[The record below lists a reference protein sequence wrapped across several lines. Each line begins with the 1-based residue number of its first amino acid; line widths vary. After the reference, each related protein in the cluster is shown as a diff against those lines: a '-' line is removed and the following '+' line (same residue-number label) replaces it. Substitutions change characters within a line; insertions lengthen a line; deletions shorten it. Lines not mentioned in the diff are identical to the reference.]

1 MNEILNG
8 LFGTGELGFG
18 DGGVHLGFARP
29 ISTWAWA
36 LLLAGIVGVSV
47 WSYRHLVGA
56 VRTRTV
62 LAVVRGLLLMLLAI
76 LAMGPRLIE
85 PHERIERDWTIVL
98 VDRSASLSVPDAQDS
113 GAQGSDTR
121 RRSRDAQLR
130 ESIANAWPALREM
143 DQSRNV
149 LWMGF
154 GAGAFDLSRTADAT
168 IDLDE
173 PVQRRTALGESLDQA
188 LRRTSGRIVSAIVI
202 ASDGRSL
209 DDISPEA
216 IKRIQ
221 SERIRIVTIAL
232 GSETPMADLA
242 LSRVDAPDEAYVND
256 PVPVRVRVE
265 RLGTGDAPTAR
276 LQLVDDRTGIVLD
289 EQELTGDAVQ
299 ELTLSTKPDEPRQAS
314 WSVRIVTDSPDLV
327 EANNTQT
334 IELTLV
340 DRPLRIAYFD
350 GYPRWEYR
358 YLKNLLLREA
368 SLRSSSLLLA
378 TNRRFTQEGDE
389 ALLSVPTSP
398 EEWAN
403 FDVIIMGDL
412 RPEVFSPTQLEQ
424 LRDLVATR
432 GAGLIWIGGTGPT
445 PGRWRGTPLE
455 DLLPFTLNDS
465 EGLSA
470 YTEPVTIFA
479 GDASERLG
487 VLRMGDGGFSSRLSD
502 PRTGWSRLWFAQRI
516 EPASLKPTAEVLA
529 FAAPEQSVRRAIE
542 RDGISALDHP
552 PEDATPL
559 VMTMRYGA
567 GRVVYVGTDDTW
579 RWRFGR
585 GEALQEQFW
594 IPLVRLPGRDSLARS
609 GQPAVLD
616 VSPSQALVDQPVRF
630 TVRVLDQRLADAAG
644 ERVRL
649 RARDARNPDDP
660 GVIIELRASNTA
672 RTSGLTTFDG
682 TWSFPTPAD
691 LTIEPT
697 DAWLSGL
704 GIRRSLTV
712 FREDAEMRHPEADHA
727 FLASIRERSVN
738 PGLASETDPPVE
750 LGPES
755 LADLPGL
762 IPVRDLRTE
771 APPTVEPLWDRWI
784 VLVMLLGLLTL
795 EWVGRKLLSLA

>member
-8 LFGTGELGFG
+8 LFGTGELGF
-18 DGGVHLGFARP
+18 DDRGVHLGFAKP
-29 ISTWAWA
+29 IPPWAWA
-36 LLLAGIVGVSV
+36 LLIVGVVGVSV
-47 WSYRHLVGA
+47 WSYRRLVGG
-56 VRTRTV
+56 VRARALLGVT
-62 LAVVRGLLLMLLAI
+62 RGLLLLLLAI
-76 LAMGPRLIE
+76 LAIGPRLIE
-85 PHERIERDWTIVL
+85 PHERVERDWTIVL
-98 VDRSASLSVPDAQDS
+98 LDRSASLAVPDAPDGDGPR
-113 GAQGSDTR
+113 GA

-130 ESIANAWPALREM
+130 SAIADAWPALREM
-143 DQSRNV
+143 DAGRNV

-154 GAGAFDLSRTADAT
+154 GAGAFDLSKQSDGT
-168 IDLDE
+168 IALDE
-173 PVQRRTALGESLDQA
+173 AAQRRTALGESLDQS

-202 ASDGRSL
+202 ASDGRSI

-216 IKRIQ
+216 IRRIQ
-221 SERIRIVTIAL
+221 RERIRVVTIAL
-232 GSETPMADLA
+232 GSATPMADLA
-242 LSRVDAPDEAYVND
+242 LTRVDAPDEAYVND

-265 RLGTGDAPTAR
+265 RRGTGEAPPAR

-289 EQELTGDAVQ
+289 EQELGDEAAQDV
-299 ELTLSTKPDEPRQAS
+299 TLSTKPEEARQAS
-314 WSVRIVTDSPDLV
+314 WSVRIVADGADLV
-327 EANNTQT
+327 EANNTQQ
-334 IELTLV
+334 IELSLV

-358 YLKNLLLREA
+358 YLKNLLLREG
-368 SLRSSSLLLA
+368 SLNSSSLLLA
-378 TNRRFTQEGDE
+378 TNRRFIQEGDE

-398 EEWAN
+398 EEWAS
-403 FDVIIMGDL
+403 FDVIVLGDL

-432 GAGLIWIGGTGPT
+432 GAGLIWIGGSGPT

-455 DLLPFTLNDS
+455 DLLPFTLGDS
-465 EGLSA
+465 DELA
-470 YTEPVTIFA
+470 EYVEPVTVFA
-479 GDASERLG
+479 GEASERLG
-487 VLRMGDGGFSSRLSD
+487 VLRLGEGEFSTRLSD

-516 EPASLKPTAEVLA
+516 EPGSLKPTAEVLA
-529 FAAPEQSVRRAIE
+529 LAAPEQSVRRAIE
-542 RDGISALDHP
+542 RDGMGGLDEP
-552 PEDATPL
+552 PADATPL
-559 VMTMRYGA
+559 VVTMRYGA

-616 VSPSQALVDQPVRF
+616 VTPSQALVDQPVRF

-660 GVIIELRASNTA
+660 GVMIELRVSSAGGA
-672 RTSGLTTFDG
+672 GLTTFDG
-682 TWSFPTPAD
+682 TWSFPNPGE
-691 LTIEPT
+691 LTIEPA
-697 DAWLSGL
+697 DAWLTGL

-712 FREDAEMRHPEADHA
+712 FREDAEMRRPEADHE
-727 FLASIRERSVN
+727 LLGSIRERSVN
-738 PGLASETDPPVE
+738 PGLSSETDPPVALEATE
-750 LGPES
+750 LS
-755 LADLPGL
+755 DLPEL

-784 VLVMLLGLLTL
+784 VLVMLLGLLTF